1 MTLDVVSKTGK
12 TPVLGRMLSK
22 YVGHKMSSIENEI
35 TKTRNHSRQRGN
47 MMRTV
52 FGIDVSKASSEVA
65 IVINGEKIHGYTMPN
80 DTIGFTR
87 LLDDLK
93 TVQKPEIIFEAR
105 GVYSR
110 RLQAFL
116 EENGY
121 TYTRLTPLE
130 AKKQLDSLRVRKT
143 DKIDVETLAISQ
155 FVLNRKPT
163 YIQEEVYQELRDLSR
178 FYQNLTEDIV
188 RTKNRLHKVLQ
199 VTFPEMENILSTPT
213 REQYWNLVMTFP
225 YKDFVL
231 ELSKDEPLEGI
242 RQSTSKRISNKRV
255 AYLAQK
261 LAALA
266 NQSYCAVKKNSP
278 ILEEVRYYAKELL
291 RLSEQR
297 QAVLEQMVELAQ
309 PLPEYEILL
318 SIPGI
323 AETTATSMIGELG
336 DIRRFQSA
344 NQINAF
350 IGIDLRHYE
359 SGNFLVKEH
368 ITKRGNPYA
377 RKILFKCIH
386 NIAAASHTNHCHIE
400 DFYEKRKRQ
409 SQTTSTKPH
418 TIASIHRLI
427 RTMYYLITHN
437 KLYDYTS
444 TQNR

>member
-105 GVYSR
+105 GVYSH

-121 TYTRLTPLE
+121 AYTQLNPLE

-143 DKIDVETLAISQ
+143 DKIDAETLAISQ

-231 ELSKDEPLEGI
+231 ELSKDELLEGI
-242 RQSTSKRISNKRV
+242 RQSTSKRISDKRV

-278 ILEEVRYYAKELL
+278 ILEEIRYYAKELL

-359 SGNFLVKEH
+359 SGNFLAKEH

>member
-80 DTIGFTR
+80 DAIGFTR

-93 TVQKPEIIFEAR
+93 TVQKPEIIFEAT

-121 TYTRLTPLE
+121 AYTQLNPLE

-143 DKIDVETLAISQ
+143 DKIDAKTLAISQ

-199 VTFPEMENILSTPT
+199 VTFPEMENILSTPI

-231 ELSKDEPLEGI
+231 E
-242 RQSTSKRISNKRV
+242 
-255 AYLAQK
+255 
-261 LAALA
+261 
-266 NQSYCAVKKNSP
+266 
-278 ILEEVRYYAKELL
+278 
-291 RLSEQR
+291 
-297 QAVLEQMVELAQ
+297 
-309 PLPEYEILL
+309 
-318 SIPGI
+318 
-323 AETTATSMIGELG
+323 
-336 DIRRFQSA
+336 
-344 NQINAF
+344 
-350 IGIDLRHYE
+350 
-359 SGNFLVKEH
+359 
-368 ITKRGNPYA
+368 
-377 RKILFKCIH
+377 
-386 NIAAASHTNHCHIE
+386 
-400 DFYEKRKRQ
+400 
-409 SQTTSTKPH
+409 
-418 TIASIHRLI
+418 
-427 RTMYYLITHN
+427 
-437 KLYDYTS
+437 
-444 TQNR
+444 

>member
-1 MTLDVVSKTGK
+1 
-12 TPVLGRMLSK
+12 
-22 YVGHKMSSIENEI
+22 
-35 TKTRNHSRQRGN
+35 
-47 MMRTV
+47 MRTV

-80 DTIGFTR
+80 DAIGFTR

-121 TYTRLTPLE
+121 AYTQLNPLE

-143 DKIDVETLAISQ
+143 DKIDAETLAISQ

-231 ELSKDEPLEGI
+231 ELSKDELLEGI
-242 RQSTSKRISNKRV
+242 RQSTSKRISDKRV

-278 ILEEVRYYAKELL
+278 ILEEIRYYAKELL

-359 SGNFLVKEH
+359 SGNFLAKEH

>member
-105 GVYSR
+105 GVYSH

-121 TYTRLTPLE
+121 TYTRLNPLE

-143 DKIDVETLAISQ
+143 DKIDAETLAISQ

-231 ELSKDEPLEGI
+231 ELSKDELLEGI
-242 RQSTSKRISNKRV
+242 RQSTSKRISDKRV

-437 KLYDYTS
+437 KLYDYAS